1 MDKPRRRVRR
11 LAIAA
16 LWPALICYCASVL
29 ALVSMGADES
39 AGASADCIFI
49 PGMAVYGERKPGL
62 GLQARLE
69 RALELLLQAAWHHS
83 RVVKK
88 PEPAA
93 LVVAFADSGINLELY
108 AWIADPEGG
117 RGNLRSDI
125 YREVWRLFKA
135 NGIEIPF
142 PQREVRILSGPAA
155 V

>member
-1 MDKPRRRVRR
+1 MVSSTVINHTFSDNVVR
-11 LAIAA
+11 I
-16 LWPALICYCASVL
+16 
-29 ALVSMGADES
+29 D
-39 AGASADCIFI
+39 I
-49 PGMAVYGERKPGL
+49 PIQISYGSD
-62 GLQARLE
+62 LE